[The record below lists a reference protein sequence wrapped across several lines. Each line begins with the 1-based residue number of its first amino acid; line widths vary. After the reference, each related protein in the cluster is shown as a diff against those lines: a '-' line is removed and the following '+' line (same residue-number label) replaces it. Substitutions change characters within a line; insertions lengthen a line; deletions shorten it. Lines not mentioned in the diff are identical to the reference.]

1 MNTTNTEAQGP
12 SGPRNGGLSIG
23 ELAERTG
30 LSTATIRMWESRH
43 GFPRPERLQS
53 GHRRYAET
61 DVTALAH
68 AVRRRDAGVR
78 VDAAIA
84 EARAGLR
91 PASPSVF
98 AELKRRHPGLGVQRL
113 RKPTLLALSWAIEDE
128 FCVRAHRAHVFGAF
142 QHERRYLAS
151 EQRWAELARAAG
163 SAFVF
168 ADFPS
173 GTASRTGPVRVHLG
187 ADAPM
192 RREWAVVCDSADLPV
207 ALTAWELPGQ
217 DDVPERDRI
226 FEACW
231 TAEPGAVRDASRV
244 CAHIA
249 HEAGAP
255 GAAPLARELDQ
266 EPVRGA
272 TDLAALTTLFNR
284 VLGYVDRSALA
295 SRPPPA

>member
-1 MNTTNTEAQGP
+1 M
-12 SGPRNGGLSIG
+12 
-23 ELAERTG
+23 
-30 LSTATIRMWESRH
+30 STATIRMWETRH
-43 GFPRPERLQS
+43 GFPRPERLDS

-68 AVRRRDAGVR
+68 VVRRRDAGVR

-91 PASPSVF
+91 PTSPSVF
-98 AELKRRHPGLGVQRL
+98 AELRRRHPGLGVQWL

-128 FCVRAHRAHVFGAF
+128 FIARANRAHVFGAF

-151 EQRWAELARAAG
+151 EPRWNELARAAG

-173 GTASRTGPVRVHLG
+173 GTASPPSRGGPARVHLG
-187 ADAPM
+187 PDAPM

-217 DDVPERDRI
+217 DDVPERERV

-231 TAEPGAVRDASRV
+231 TAEPVAVRDAARV
-244 CAHIA
+244 CVRIA
-249 HEAGAP
+249 ADAGSPA
-255 GAAPLARELDQ
+255 ATAPLVRELDQ
-266 EPVRGA
+266 EPVQGA
-272 TDLAALTTLFNR
+272 TDLAALTTLFTR
-284 VLGYVDRSALA
+284 VLGYVDRSTLA
-295 SRPPPA
+295 SRPLRA